1 MLYTRRNKISAVILF
16 IFITILFSGIA
27 VAIEVNTTNTT
38 QAEGI
43 VAKNA
48 VTEVTVTTDMSIDT
62 TTTTIDLSFLNTTTT
77 TVQPPPITESVPA
90 QQIEPNYSSGDS
102 VWDLIAQCESGGN
115 WSINTGNGYTGGVQ
129 FLQDTWLRMGGAEFA
144 PDAYLATR
152 EQQIVIA
159 ERTLAAGGWTQWSGC
174 ARRYGLL

>member
-1 MLYTRRNKISAVILF
+1 LLSTRKKKISVLILF
-16 IFITILFSGIA
+16 IFMTVVFSGIA
-27 VAIEVNTTNTT
+27 VALDTNTSS
-38 QAEGI
+38 
-43 VAKNA
+43 KNQLA
-48 VTEVTVTTDMSIDT
+48 NAADWTTDSTVASIET

-77 TVQPPPITESVPA
+77 TAPPPNPPQVK
-90 QQIEPNYSSGDS
+90 QVEPNYAPGES

-115 WSINTGNGYTGGVQ
+115 WSINTGNGYSGGVQ

-152 EQQIVIA
+152 EQQIIVA
-159 ERTLAAGGWTQWSGC
+159 ERTLAAGGWIQWSGC

>member
-1 MLYTRRNKISAVILF
+1 LLSTRKKKISVLILF
-16 IFITILFSGIA
+16 IFMTVVFSGIA
-27 VAIEVNTTNTT
+27 VALDTNTSSKNQLANAADWT
-38 QAEGI
+38 EDPI
-43 VAKNA
+43 VAPI
-48 VTEVTVTTDMSIDT
+48 ET

-77 TVQPPPITESVPA
+77 TAPPPNPPQVK
-90 QQIEPNYSSGDS
+90 QVEPNYAPGES

-115 WSINTGNGYTGGVQ
+115 WSINTGNGYSGGVQ

-152 EQQIVIA
+152 EQQIIVA
-159 ERTLAAGGWTQWSGC
+159 ERTLAAGGWIQWSGC